1 MRLRIVVSSRA
12 LFAALVWATGFGIPA
27 TAWGDAAI
35 LEQQILNDRQQQDL
49 VREQRGYQQR
59 LQNKIPADQPRLKQ
73 RLRQQRIHQQQ
84 LQRRQIQGK
93 QNLRRQGRAQT
104 DIESPNQN
112 ATQSLRSRRAQ
123 DSQRLQLKLQ
133 RRTWRYR

>member
-1 MRLRIVVSSRA
+1 MRLRIVV
-12 LFAALVWATGFGIPA
+12 AALVWATGVGIPA
-27 TAWGDAAI
+27 TAWGNTAL

-59 LQNKIPADQPRLKQ
+59 LQNPTPADQPRLKQ
-73 RLRQQRIHQQQ
+73 RLRQQRIQQKQ
-84 LQRRQIQGK
+84 LQRRQIQDT
-93 QNLRRQGRAQT
+93 QNLQRKGRAQSG
-104 DIESPNQN
+104 IKRPNQN
-112 ATQSLRSRRAQ
+112 ATESLRSRRAQ